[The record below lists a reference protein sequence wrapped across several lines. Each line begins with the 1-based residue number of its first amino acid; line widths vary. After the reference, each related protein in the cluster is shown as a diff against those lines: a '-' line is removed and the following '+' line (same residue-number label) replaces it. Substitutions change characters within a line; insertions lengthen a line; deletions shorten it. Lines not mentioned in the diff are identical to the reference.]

1 MYGCV
6 LVSGQGKNQSG
17 HLKHFIKIKLLQN
30 HSHVLN
36 VHFQL
41 QQKPVTSSTQPP
53 QAETEPEPE
62 ANNVPKSDNEEEADQ
77 PSEEVSSS
85 AAPSTEPTRKPLL
98 NGRIRPFQSNREF
111 LERLRRRQ
119 EQQKQHGYTV
129 STFLHNFQVW

>member
-1 MYGCV
+1 MNGA
-6 LVSGQGKNQSG
+6 
-17 HLKHFIKIKLLQN
+17 
-30 HSHVLN
+30 
-36 VHFQL
+36 FQL

-62 ANNVPKSDNEEEADQ
+62 ANNVPKSGNEEEAGQQD
-77 PSEEVSSS
+77 EEVSSS

-129 STFLHNFQVW
+129 PFYMCI